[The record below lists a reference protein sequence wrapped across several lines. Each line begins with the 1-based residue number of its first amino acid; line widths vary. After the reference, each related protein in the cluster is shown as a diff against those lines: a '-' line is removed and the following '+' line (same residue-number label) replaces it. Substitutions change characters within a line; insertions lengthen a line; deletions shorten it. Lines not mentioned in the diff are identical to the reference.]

1 MRGGFLLIIGGFWG
15 ALSATALEAGA
26 AKRVVTPT
34 VPVYL
39 AGLRSPRLSDGVHD
53 DLYAR
58 ALALSEGTTT
68 AILVGVDVIGV
79 PRPYVERAKA
89 LLIARGVPAENL
101 IVCATHQHSGP
112 DTIGLWGPS
121 ETETGVHPAFVEQL
135 IQGVVEAAEEAFRTR
150 KTATVFLGVTT
161 IPDGVARNVRV
172 PGYHDKEVRT
182 LRFVGEDNVTVG
194 TLVNF
199 TAHPEVLGS
208 ENTKIAADYPAYV
221 YRLLDG
227 VLGGVTLFLNGALG
241 GMVTTDES
249 ERTFA
254 EAERIGTL
262 VAEAALAAT
271 RAGKPLEGN
280 QLLVRKRVFSV
291 PVENERFQMA
301 AAMGVI
307 PIPWDATNGKIET
320 EVNLL
325 RLGLVTMATIPGEL
339 LPKLGFRLI
348 DAIRETGAVPFLLGL
363 ANDELGYILAE
374 EDFDDPLYRYES
386 SVSVGR
392 AIGPAVME
400 HLKALLTP

>member
-1 MRGGFLLIIGGFWG
+1 MGWVFLLMIGGLGG
-15 ALSATALEAGA
+15 ALSATALEVGA
-26 AKRVVTPT
+26 AKRIVTPT
-34 VPVYL
+34 MPVYL

-58 ALALSEGTTT
+58 ALALSDGTTT
-68 AILVGVDVIGV
+68 ALLVGVDLIGV
-79 PRPYVERAKA
+79 PRPYVERARA

-121 ETETGVHPAFVEQL
+121 EAESGVNPAYIEQL
-135 IQGVVEAAEEAFRTR
+135 IHGIVEAAEEAFRTR
-150 KTATVFLGVTT
+150 KIASAYLGVTT
-161 IPDGVARNVRV
+161 IPEGVARNTRV

-208 ENTKIAADYPAYV
+208 ENTKITADYPAYV

-227 VLGGVTLFLNGALG
+227 MLGGITLFLNGALG
-241 GMVTTDES
+241 GMVTPDAS

-262 VAEAALAAT
+262 VAEAALTAT
-271 RAGKPLEGN
+271 RAAQPLGGEG
-280 QLLVRKRVFSV
+280 LFVRRRIFSV
-291 PVENERFQMA
+291 PIENERFQMA
-301 AAMGVI
+301 ATTGVI
-307 PIPWDATNGKIET
+307 PLPWDTKSGKIET

-325 RLGLVTMATIPGEL
+325 RLGHVTMATIPGEL
-339 LPKLGFRLI
+339 LPQLGFLLA

-363 ANDELGYILAE
+363 ANDELGYILPE

-392 AIGPAVME
+392 TIGSAVME
-400 HLKALLTP
+400 HLKALLKP